1 MDGNEPEIVECM
13 VNFLYTS
20 NYSDGRAVDKPNV
33 TPDARLTTG
42 PSTRSSLSSPSR
54 SNAGSKASGPLVTN
68 VMVYIIADLLE
79 IQGLKELAK
88 NKYEDALLDDWNS
101 ASFVAS
107 LKLLYEETIDADRT
121 LKDVAIR
128 AAGDHLE
135 ELLDQG
141 DFVALCTERER
152 LLSIYSRHSREQ
164 NRNHVLPVA
173 RSAISE
179 LVDTVAPTALGT
191 IVDGAAG
198 T

>member
-13 VNFLYTS
+13 VDFLYTS

-54 SNAGSKASGPLVTN
+54 SSAGSKASGPLDTN
-68 VMVYIIADLLE
+68 VMVYFVADLLD
-79 IQGLKELAK
+79 IQELKELAK

-135 ELLDQG
+135 ELLDHG

-152 LLSIYSRHSREQ
+152 LLSIYSRHP
-164 NRNHVLPVA
+164 L
-173 RSAISE
+173 
-179 LVDTVAPTALGT
+179 
-191 IVDGAAG
+191 
-198 T
+198 